1 MSLHLQH
8 TAIQKHTIDQVELLA
23 HYKTS
28 LPAIKTVTFFHKPRA
43 NIFKENLSSCKYL
56 PMLVLSVI
64 TLDK

>member
-1 MSLHLQH
+1 MRLHLQH

-43 NIFKENLSSCKYL
+43 NIFKENLSSC
-56 PMLVLSVI
+56 
-64 TLDK
+64 